1 MAEEIDIGKYVNRR
15 IKRYVID
22 NPSYKPC
29 LKRYSNNPLTE
40 ALYFLISKPG
50 SSDDFTKEDLFKALG
65 KLPYHQDRD
74 EDGLIDLNQYTHK
87 QQSLLSMGLMDCCL
101 PDTDLWFEIWNEI
114 TDVLMDTYV
123 FRNPLSPENVRH
135 LTKLCQKNKKD
146 KDELKRRIEYLYT
159 PRETCLTC
167 TKTSVLIGCTG
178 VGKTFTV
185 ESVLS
190 LIPNIIH
197 HKKYKGQPL
206 RMTQIPWAKIDTLP
220 SGSEKGCCLQYLATL
235 DYLLGNKGKDCYFK
249 ASSYNKSIDVLQLEM
264 AIATTLHNVGLLV
277 IDDSE
282 NILNNNEHQ
291 RLTAYLS
298 ALVNCV
304 GLSVWY
310 VGTTK
315 MWLLFTSE
323 KTKDFSAIRRIAT
336 GFYHEITR
344 YKPEDQFWKKLVKLF
359 WVNIMA
365 SNKIDLDDS
374 DEADDLDNSDKADNL
389 DDSDKADDESIEYY
403 KQIYDYTQGIPA
415 ILASFMHRC
424 NRYLVNNQINE
435 INKQVLE
442 YVYEFRM
449 TIIHE
454 GINALGGSAPSDF
467 EDLDSIRELIEEDRR
482 ESAQCQDPNE
492 GSTSEEPTLQTSEPE
507 SPPVTET
514 KDKSKELKKLRR
526 LMKANLQDNGAD

>member
-1 MAEEIDIGKYVNRR
+1 MADEVDIQQYVNRR
-15 IKRYVID
+15 IKRYIID
-22 NPSYKPC
+22 NPEYKPC

-40 ALYFLISKPG
+40 ALYSVISK
-50 SSDDFTKEDLFKALG
+50 SENNHDFSKEDLFKALA

-74 EDGLIDLNQYTHK
+74 NNNFINLDQYTHK

-101 PDTDLWFEIWNEI
+101 PDSDLWFEIWNEV
-114 TDVLMDTYV
+114 TDILMDTYV
-123 FRNPLSPENVRH
+123 FRNPLSAENVRH
-135 LTKLCQKNKKD
+135 LTKLCPKNKKD
-146 KDELKRRIEYLYT
+146 KDELKDRTEYLFT
-159 PRETCLTC
+159 PRDSCSTC

-178 VGKTFTV
+178 VGKTFIV
-185 ESVLS
+185 ESILS
-190 LIPNIIH
+190 LIPNVICH
-197 HKKYKGQPL
+197 RKYKGQPL
-206 RMTQIPWAKIDTLP
+206 RLTQIPWTKIDSLP

-264 AIATTLHNVGLLV
+264 AIATTLHNVGMLV

-282 NILNNNEHQ
+282 NILNNKEHQ
-291 RLTAYLS
+291 RLTAFLS

-310 VGTTK
+310 LGTTK

-344 YKPEDQFWKKLVKLF
+344 CKPEDQFWKKLVKLF
-359 WVNIMA
+359 WINLMA
-365 SNKIDLDDS
+365 NNKIDLDDS
-374 DEADDLDNSDKADNL
+374 DEADD
-389 DDSDKADDESIEYY
+389 ESKSYY

-424 NRYLVNNQINE
+424 NRYLVNNQIDE
-435 INKQVLE
+435 INDQVLE
-442 YVYEFRM
+442 YVYKFKM

-454 GINALGGSAPSDF
+454 GIEALRGTGPNAF
-467 EDLDSIRELIEEDRR
+467 EDLDSIRELIEEDQR
-482 ESAQCQDPNE
+482 EAAQYQETFDSSDTEDAACSHSKTEDASKVE
-492 GSTSEEPTLQTSEPE
+492 TTVSPE
-507 SPPVTET
+507 DVS
-514 KDKSKELKKLRR
+514 DELKKLRE
-526 LMKANLQDNGAD
+526 LMTSNLQNNE

>member
-1 MAEEIDIGKYVNRR
+1 M
-15 IKRYVID
+15 
-22 NPSYKPC
+22 
-29 LKRYSNNPLTE
+29 
-40 ALYFLISKPG
+40 
-50 SSDDFTKEDLFKALG
+50 
-65 KLPYHQDRD
+65 
-74 EDGLIDLNQYTHK
+74 
-87 QQSLLSMGLMDCCL
+87 
-101 PDTDLWFEIWNEI
+101 
-114 TDVLMDTYV
+114 
-123 FRNPLSPENVRH
+123 
-135 LTKLCQKNKKD
+135 
-146 KDELKRRIEYLYT
+146 
-159 PRETCLTC
+159 
-167 TKTSVLIGCTG
+167 
-178 VGKTFTV
+178 
-185 ESVLS
+185 
-190 LIPNIIH
+190 
-197 HKKYKGQPL
+197 
-206 RMTQIPWAKIDTLP
+206 
-220 SGSEKGCCLQYLATL
+220 QYLATL

-344 YKPEDQFWKKLVKLF
+344 YKPEDPFWKKLVKLF
-359 WVNIMA
+359 WVNLMA
-365 SNKIDLDDS
+365 SKKIDLDDS
-374 DEADDLDNSDKADNL
+374 DEADG
-389 DDSDKADDESIEYY
+389 ESRAYY
-403 KQIYDYTQGIPA
+403 NQIYDYTQGVPA

-424 NRYLVNNQINE
+424 NRYIVNNQINE

-454 GINALGGSAPSDF
+454 GINALRGTGPNAF

-482 ESAQCQDPNE
+482 ESAQYQDTCGASDPE
-492 GSTSEEPTLQTSEPE
+492 KSTPKKSEPE
-507 SPPVTET
+507 SPPMMEP
-514 KDKSKELKKLRR
+514 KDASEELRKLRE
-526 LMKANLQDNGAD
+526 LMSTNLQNEN

>member
-1 MAEEIDIGKYVNRR
+1 MTIEVDIEKHVNRR

-40 ALYFLISKPG
+40 ALYFVISKTG
-50 SSDDFTKEDLFKALG
+50 SNDDFSKKDLFKALA

-74 EDGLIDLNQYTHK
+74 EDGSIDLNKHTHK

-101 PDTDLWFEIWNEI
+101 PDSDLWFEIWNEI
-114 TDVLMDTYV
+114 TDILMDTYV
-123 FRNPLSPENVRH
+123 FRNPLSADNVRH
-135 LTKLCQKNKKD
+135 LTKLCPKNKKD
-146 KDELKRRIEYLYT
+146 KGDLKDRVEYLYT

-178 VGKTFTV
+178 AGKTFTV
-185 ESVLS
+185 ESILS
-190 LIPNIIH
+190 LIPNVIH

-206 RMTQIPWAKIDTLP
+206 RLTQIPWTKIDSLP

-264 AIATTLHNVGLLV
+264 AIATTLHNVGMLV

-282 NILNNNEHQ
+282 NILNNKEHK
-291 RLTAYLS
+291 RLTAFLS

-310 VGTTK
+310 LGTTK

-344 YKPEDQFWKKLVKLF
+344 YKPEHEFWKKLVKLF
-359 WVNIMA
+359 WINLMV
-365 SNKIDLDDS
+365 SNKV
-374 DEADDLDNSDKADNL
+374 NL
-389 DDSDKADDESIEYY
+389 DDSADSDNREVSEAYY

-424 NRYLVNNQINE
+424 NRYLINHQINE
-435 INKQVLE
+435 INEKVLE

-454 GINALGGSAPSDF
+454 GINAIRGTGPNAF

-482 ESAQCQDPNE
+482 ENAQYQDCCDAPYPKE
-492 GSTSEEPTLQTSEPE
+492 FTPKKSEPE
-507 SPPVTET
+507 SLPVIEP
-514 KDKSKELKKLRR
+514 KDASEELRKLRE
-526 LMKANLQDNGAD
+526 LMCRSSDPT